1 MGRPMNRTH
10 TIKWSDPKKLAEIGS
25 QLSGMEMMRRI
36 MAGAVPPPPIMLLM
50 NGRPTKISEGA
61 VIFEAE
67 PAEYHYN
74 PIGMVHGGFAA
85 TMLDTVMGC
94 AIHTTLPA
102 GVGYTTLEIK
112 INYIRPLTDALGKV
126 FCHGTAVHVG
136 NRVATAEGKI
146 VDAEGKLYAT
156 GTTTCL
162 MIRR

>member
-1 MGRPMNRTH
+1 MNRAENRTH
-10 TIKWSDPKKLAEIGS
+10 TITWKNPKELAEKGMR
-25 QLSGMEMMRRI
+25 LSGMEFMRQI
-36 MAGAVPPPPIMLLM
+36 MTGDVPPPPIMLLM
-50 NGRPTKISEGA
+50 NGRPGKVSEGE

-74 PIGMVHGGFAA
+74 PIGSIHGGYAA

-102 GVGYTTLEIK
+102 GVAYTTLEIK
-112 INYIRPLTDALGKV
+112 VNYIRPLTDGVGKV
-126 FCHGTAVHVG
+126 FCHGTAIHVG
-136 NRVATAEGKI
+136 RRVATAEGKI

-162 MIRR
+162 LMRH